1 MSDTKPF
8 LFHTNQD
15 RANYTAVSVWLL
27 SGRKVRV
34 NTSRWH
40 HFGEK
45 PDTVSAHAEHFH
57 GGEWQEVLPWHRI
70 EATGENETPA
80 AHLALAARTIEFLD
94 A

>member
-8 LFHTNQD
+8 LIHTSVD
-15 RANYTAVSVWLL
+15 RTNYTAESVWLL
-27 SGRKVRV
+27 ARHKIRV

-40 HFGEK
+40 RFGEK
-45 PDTVSAHAEHFH
+45 PDDVSAKTEHFH
-57 GGEWQEVLPWHRI
+57 DGQWREVLPYHRI

>member
-1 MSDTKPF
+1 VNEHKPF
-8 LFHTNQD
+8 LFHTSVDGSNH
-15 RANYTAVSVWLL
+15 RAQSVWLIA
-27 SGRKVRV
+27 RQKVRI

-40 HFGEK
+40 HFGHK
-45 PDTVSAHAEHFH
+45 PDDVSAKTEHFYD
-57 GGEWQEVLPWHRI
+57 GRWREVLPYHRI